1 MPEHDTEVE
10 YEDWTTEVI
19 SPAKTFY
26 ATTFTTGLNND
37 QPSYD
42 RAMKDPKATWLRN
55 LLAEIDPPGAPA
67 TSLPQNEPNLP
78 PIPMAMDNQGAIAS
92 ATLGS
97 QNRRTRH
104 INIRYPYIRDCVE
117 SGIIAPHYTSTSDVD

>member
-1 MPEHDTEVE
+1 MPEHDTDLE

-19 SPAKTFY
+19 PPARAFY
-26 ATTFTTGLNND
+26 ATTYTTGLND

-78 PIPMAMDNQGAIAS
+78 PIPMAMNNQGAIAS
-92 ATLGS
+92 ATL
-97 QNRRTRH
+97 
-104 INIRYPYIRDCVE
+104 E
-117 SGIIAPHYTSTSDVD
+117 S